1 MNTIR
6 EFLETKEAEGTMHIG
21 DLAEFG
27 VMNVA
32 HKDLMYDE
40 DIINFFDDY
49 EDDIEAV
56 VTDYVEGI
64 TGDTFYDLTD
74 MDLLEELN
82 DYTNLEFTTIDEM
95 LELLHE
101 EAFKQAMEDNA
112 EEWEDMDEDDKE
124 DLVFDYMEDLEVLP
138 TKQDKI
144 NFVCLAVELVAQDII
159 EDRDL

>member
-27 VMNVA
+27 VMNVG
-32 HKDLMYDE
+32 HRELMYNE
-40 DIINFFDDY
+40 DILNFFDRY

-56 VTDYVEGI
+56 ITDYVEGI

-101 EAFKQAMEDNA
+101 EAFKQAEEDNA
-112 EEWEDMDEDDKE
+112 EEWDDMDEE
-124 DLVFDYMEDLEVLP
+124 EQEELIMDYMDDVDVLP
-138 TKQDKI
+138 TEQDKL
-144 NFVCLAVELVAQDII
+144 NFVALSVEIVAQQMQ
-159 EDRDL
+159 EG

>member
-27 VMNVA
+27 VMNVG
-32 HKDLMYDE
+32 HRELMYNE
-40 DIINFFDDY
+40 DILNFFDRY

-56 VTDYVEGI
+56 ITDYVEGI

-101 EAFKQAMEDNA
+101 EAFKQAEEDNA
-112 EEWEDMDEDDKE
+112 EEWDDMDEE
-124 DLVFDYMEDLEVLP
+124 EQEELIMDYMDDVDVLP
-138 TKQDKI
+138 TEQDKL
-144 NFVCLAVELVAQDII
+144 NFVCLSVELVAQDMVV
-159 EDRDL
+159 E